1 MARKKIREFAGKR
14 LLRAA
19 MLRLFGIEL
28 PIKVA
33 QVNAN
38 TNYLELLEQHP
49 WLNQTKLVVKPDMLF
64 GQRGKNDLVG
74 LNLTYQEAEDFIKAR
89 MGKQVTIKGCTGPVN
104 TFVVE
109 PFVPHK
115 EEYYLCIQSNRLDT
129 DVSFSTAGGMDIEEN
144 WDKVKTISIATATAI
159 TGDVLAPLVSSLPLE
174 LRPTIEAFLA
184 NCLAVFDDLDATLLE
199 MNPFTFD
206 GSGMPFPLD
215 IRMELDDTAAFRN
228 VPSKWGD
235 DLEFPLPFGRT
246 LTAAEEYVHTLDE
259 GTGASLKFT
268 VLNPK
273 GRVWLMVAGGGA
285 SVIYAD
291 TVGDLGYAQELG
303 NYGEYSGA
311 PNTAETYQYAKTV
324 LECVTANPDGRGRAL
339 LIGGGIANFTDVA
352 ATFKG
357 IIQAIRELAPAIKAA
372 NVRIF
377 VRRGGPN
384 YQQGLA
390 AMKNMGQELGLPVEV
405 YGPESSMTGICAAAI
420 EYVKGC
426 DK

>member
-1 MARKKIREFAGKR
+1 MARKKVREYTGKR
-14 LLRAA
+14 LLKAA
-19 MLRLFGIEL
+19 MKRLFGLEL
-28 PIKVA
+28 PIHVA
-33 QVNAN
+33 QVKAD
-38 TNYLELLEQHP
+38 TNFIELLEQHA

-74 LNLTYQEAEDFIKAR
+74 LNLSYPEAEEFIKAR

-115 EEYYLCIQSNRLDT
+115 EEYYLCIQSNRLDI
-129 DVSFSTAGGMDIEEN
+129 DVSFSTAGGVEIEEN
-144 WDKVKTISIATATAI
+144 WDKVKTITIPTAQSI
-159 TGDVLAPLVSSLPLE
+159 TGDVLAPLVSGLPLE

-206 GSGMPFPLD
+206 GNGMPFPLD
-215 IRMELDDTAAFRN
+215 IRMELDDTSAFRN
-228 VPSKWGD
+228 MPSKWGED
-235 DLEFPLPFGRT
+235 CEFPLPFGRS
-246 LTAAEEYVHTLDE
+246 LTSAEAHIMGLDE

-291 TVGDLGYAQELG
+291 TVGDLGFAQELG

-311 PNTAETYQYAKTV
+311 PNTAETYSYAKTV
-324 LECVTANPDGRGRAL
+324 LECATANPDGRGRAL

-357 IIQAIRELAPAIKAA
+357 IIQAIREVAPALKAA
-372 NVRIF
+372 NVRLF

-390 AMKNMGQELGLPVEV
+390 AMKAVGAELGLPVEV

-420 EYVKGC
+420 EYVKGF